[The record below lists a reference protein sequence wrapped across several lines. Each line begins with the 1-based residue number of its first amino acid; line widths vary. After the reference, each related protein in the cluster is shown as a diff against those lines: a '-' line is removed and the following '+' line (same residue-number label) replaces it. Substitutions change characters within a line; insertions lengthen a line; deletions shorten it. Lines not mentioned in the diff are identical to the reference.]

1 MNVRMNR
8 YLKVCLVLFLVLTA
22 VVAVGMW
29 KGPDSFVFA
38 WILNFALM
46 LGVFY
51 FTHHHQLQLTST
63 YYSVKKWEDQGKI
76 YKWFG
81 VNVFRKILVWVGWE
95 KIIKAVSPVNKSPE
109 ALKQLEYGTRQ
120 SEFGHLLIFFIVL
133 LVNVFV
139 AIYYGATKSLSLFA
153 LNIILNFYP
162 IILQR
167 YNRPRLLRA
176 IHIREANYVLPT
188 KLF

>member
-1 MNVRMNR
+1 MNVQLKK
-8 YLKVCLVLFLVLTA
+8 YLKVCLVLFLVSIA
-22 VVAVGMW
+22 VVVVGMW

-38 WILNFALM
+38 WILNFMLM
-46 LGVFY
+46 MGVLHYTNTIKPPLISAY
-51 FTHHHQLQLTST
+51 FNPQN
-63 YYSVKKWEDQGKI
+63 WEAKGTV

-81 VNVFRKILVWVGWE
+81 INAFRKILIWVGWE
-95 KIIKAVSPVNKSPE
+95 KLNKASNPVKPNLE
-109 ALKQLEYGTRQ
+109 TLKHLEYTTRQ
-120 SEFGHLLIFFIVL
+120 SEFGHLIIFFIVL

-139 AIYYGATKSLSLFA
+139 AIYYGAAKSLFLFA

-176 IHIREANYVLPT
+176 IRIRETNYRI